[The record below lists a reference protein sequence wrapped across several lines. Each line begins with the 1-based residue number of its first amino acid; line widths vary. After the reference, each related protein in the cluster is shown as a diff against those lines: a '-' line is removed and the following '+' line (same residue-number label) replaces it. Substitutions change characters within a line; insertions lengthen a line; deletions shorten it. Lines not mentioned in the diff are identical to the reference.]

1 MLRNRSRVLAKLAD
15 WSQLRTG
22 TPDAVDQLRQQLQ
35 AIGIEVHDPRALRLI
50 GRAIALAEELH
61 SGIGDEPEYMKRA
74 RLNYA
79 LARLCSHLEADMAEE
94 MVRESL
100 PPARGVRQAGTVK

>member
-1 MLRNRSRVLAKLAD
+1 V
-15 WSQLRTG
+15 Q
-22 TPDAVDQLRQQLQ
+22 
-35 AIGIEVHDPRALRLI
+35 DPRALRLI

-74 RLNYA
+74 RLHYA
-79 LARLCSHLEADMAEE
+79 LARLCSHLEAGMADE

-100 PPARGVRQAGTVK
+100 PPCGARGKRDTVK

>member
-1 MLRNRSRVLAKLAD
+1 MVRNRSRVLAKLAD

-35 AIGIEVHDPRALRLI
+35 AVGIEVQDPRALRLI
-50 GRAIALAEELH
+50 GRAIGLAEELH
-61 SGIGDEPEYMKRA
+61 SEIGDEPEYMKRA
-74 RLNYA
+74 RLNYV
-79 LARLCSHLEADMAEE
+79 LARLCSHLEAGMAEE

-100 PPARGVRQAGTVK
+100 PPARGVKQADTEK